1 MTFTRLSAVLC
12 LLAIGCGDDS
22 SGGDGGTGHVDAP
35 PAIRCGSEDD
45 PDGDFISRADETDAD
60 ADGDATPNWQDTDAD
75 GDTHLDIEEAG
86 DEDCTTAPVD
96 IDRDMIPDFLDVD
109 GNGDL
114 VSDADQN
121 GDLDADGRPDWRDP
135 DIDGDGIENQIE
147 AGPGPTPLDSDGDG
161 SPDAIDDDSDGDTI
175 LDANEGD
182 RDYDGDS
189 IPSFRDLD
197 SDGDGIDDAVE
208 AGDADKTTPPRQCTA
223 EINPLDGTLANDGF
237 PDAFDADS
245 DNDGAT
251 DRDETARGSNLCDV
265 DTDDD
270 GFTDLAEV
278 AYSQVNC
285 PDGTTGEACDC
296 VTDAA
301 CGIPA
306 DDYFLILPFGGDEQV
321 RDLEFGTVIRLAD
334 IFLVTD
340 TTGSMGGTLDNVK
353 RSVATAGTGLIDR
366 FSETIEE
373 ITLGGGQH
381 DDFPFSPYGGGSDEP
396 FILAIGQTP
405 PGEDGSGREL
415 VSTAFNSMA
424 LHGGGD
430 GAESQTEALYQIITG
445 EGGMWTGPGG
455 IYTMPNYAGDCL
467 DTGYGAPCFREAALP
482 IIILFTDICSH
493 EDPPGGPACDG
504 SYAGITPTPHDWPM
518 TIAALNA
525 RGAKFVGVNASGGGS
540 CAAMVGAGS
549 AYSPCFF
556 LRRTAEETG
565 SVDLDGTALVY
576 DLPNSASIATFS
588 DTLVGAV
595 ETLATR
601 VPLDI
606 TTVTR
611 DDGSDAFSVDATRF
625 IKRRRPA
632 CTGAAGDDAC
642 WTEPVGVSH
651 DQAVAAIDSS
661 TFFGAIPGTRVR
673 FNITFQ
679 NDFEMGGDE
688 IRIFIA
694 YIDVSGGGTT
704 VLDTRQVYI
713 VVPPNLG
720 MID

>member
-1 MTFTRLSAVLC
+1 MAWRLAVL
-12 LLAIGCGDDS
+12 LAVACTACGDDS
-22 SGGDGGTGHVDAP
+22 SGGDAGVVRVDAP

-45 PDGDFISRADETDAD
+45 PDGDFISRAHE
-60 ADGDATPNWQDTDAD
+60 GEEDAD
-75 GDTHLDIEEAG
+75 GDTVANWQDQDADADTHPDVEEAG
-86 DEDCTTAPVD
+86 DEDCTSPPVD
-96 IDRDMIPDFLDVD
+96 IDGDMIPDFLDVD

-121 GDLDADGRPDWRDP
+121 GDLDADGRPDWRDA
-135 DIDGDGIENQIE
+135 DIDGDGIENMIE
-147 AGPGPTPLDSDGDG
+147 AGPGPTPLDTDGDG

-175 LDANEGD
+175 LDAHEGD

-189 IPSFRDLD
+189 VPAFRDLD

-208 AGDADKTTPPRQCTA
+208 AGDADKTTSPVQCAA
-223 EINPLDGTLANDGF
+223 EINPLDGTLGNDGF
-237 PDAFDADS
+237 PDAFDPDS

-251 DRDETARGSNLCDV
+251 DRDETARGSNVCDV

-285 PDGTTGEACDC
+285 PDGVTGDACAC

-306 DDYFLILPFGGDEQV
+306 DDYFLILPFGGDAQV
-321 RDLEFGTVIRLAD
+321 RDLDFGTDIRVAD
-334 IFLVTD
+334 IHFVTD
-340 TTGSMGGTLDNVK
+340 TTGSMGGTVMNVK
-353 RSVATAGTGLIDR
+353 RTVATPGTGLIDR
-366 FSETIEE
+366 IGETIPDAWF
-373 ITLGGGQH
+373 GGGQH
-381 DDFPFSPYGGGSDEP
+381 DDFPFGSYGSPPDEP
-396 FILAIGQTP
+396 YILAIGQTD
-405 PGEDGSGREL
+405 PGVDGSGRDL
-415 VSTAFNSMA
+415 VGTAFNSIA
-424 LHGGGD
+424 LHNGND
-430 GAESQTEALYQIITG
+430 GAESQTEALYQIVTG
-445 EGGMWTGPGG
+445 EGEMWTGPGG
-455 IYTMPNYAGDCL
+455 IYTMPRYVGDCL
-467 DTGYGAPCFREAALP
+467 DTGWGAPCFRDAALP

-493 EDPPGGPACDG
+493 EDPPGGPVCDG
-504 SYAGITPTPHDWPM
+504 PYAGITPTPHDWPT
-518 TIAALNA
+518 TIAAMNS
-525 RGAKFVGVNASGGGS
+525 RGAKFIGVNANGFGER
-540 CAAMVGAGS
+540 CATSIGAGE

-556 LRRTAEETG
+556 LKRTAEETG

-576 DLPNSASIATFS
+576 DLPNDASMATFA
-588 DTLVGAV
+588 DTIVGAIQ
-595 ETLATR
+595 TLATR

-611 DDGSDAFSVDATRF
+611 DDPSDAFSVDATRF

-642 WTEPVGVSH
+642 WMEPAGVSH
-651 DQAVAAIDSS
+651 DQAVAAIDTS
-661 TFFGAIPGTRVR
+661 TFFGVIPGTRVE

-679 NDFEMGGDE
+679 NDFEMGGEE

-704 VLDTRQVYI
+704 VLDTKGVYI
-713 VVPPNLG
+713 VVPPRG
-720 MID
+720 PMIE